1 MRAEQNGFIVPI
13 RDAETIVDR
22 LTRLLD
28 QPALR
33 QQMGHSARSRAKGF
47 DTAGYGRRLVA
58 ALEKGLGQGPGVN
71 AQTIDSLHASKANC
85 VPGGV

>member
-1 MRAEQNGFIVPI
+1 MRDGQDGFVVPI
-13 RDAETIVDR
+13 RDAETTVDR

-28 QPALR
+28 QAALR
-33 QQMGHSARSRAKGF
+33 QKMGHGACSRAKEF

-58 ALEKGLGQGPGVN
+58 ALEKGLGQEPRVD
-71 AQTIDSLHASKANC
+71 AQTIDRLHASKANC

>member
-13 RDAETIVDR
+13 RDAETIVVR

-28 QPALR
+28 QPVLR
-33 QQMGHSARSRAKGF
+33 QQMGHSARSRAKEL
-47 DTAGYGRRLVA
+47 DTFGYDRRLVA
-58 ALEKGLGQGPGVN
+58 ALAKGLGQEPRVD
-71 AQTIDSLHASKANC
+71 AQTIDRLHASKANC